1 MSQQPMKRYY
11 VRVLDLY
18 GGKPHEI
25 DSVELVL
32 AAEVEA
38 TEADRDTAYQQRNAA
53 FDDVAELQHALAA
66 KEAELVDWQV
76 LTSQRDTL
84 QAELATANEITRLHC
99 EQGVR
104 MDKELARL
112 NTIGEAQRLR
122 ELKLVEALQ
131 GVRRELE
138 RYKADYQ
145 RIIKEVLAC
154 NPLPASS
161 RSDDQLEPPWEVIA
175 RMRTELA
182 RVREALED
190 LVGVIQSAGIYQLST
205 GVELGATVWFVKCS
219 DAIKQAQAALQPS
232 RGEQG

>member
-1 MSQQPMKRYY
+1 MTGDQSPSEYIKQLER
-11 VRVLDLY
+11 
-18 GGKPHEI
+18 E
-25 DSVELVL
+25 
-32 AAEVEA
+32 
-38 TEADRDTAYQQRNAA
+38 
-53 FDDVAELQHALAA
+53 
-66 KEAELVDWQV
+66 
-76 LTSQRDTL
+76 RDTL